1 MKLTTTKIRGQE
13 LTIEVNAGGTFTCDF
28 GDHTY
33 EAKTHAELLERL
45 EVAVKKHLAQNPV
58 DVTVIGLVSR
68 DKRKMSYSSTPFEK
82 GVGFVHALLTA
93 KHERH
98 GGTFLLR
105 AVDGG
110 QKFQVGS
117 YSSEGTICRR
127 LTVEESVEYM
137 RLASAVVDAE
147 KALAAFELTV
157 KVNAQELLDA
167 ARKEGK

>member
-82 GVGFVHALLTA
+82 
-93 KHERH
+93 
-98 GGTFLLR
+98 
-105 AVDGG
+105 
-110 QKFQVGS
+110 
-117 YSSEGTICRR
+117 
-127 LTVEESVEYM
+127 
-137 RLASAVVDAE
+137 ASDSC
-147 KALAAFELTV
+147 T
-157 KVNAQELLDA
+157 
-167 ARKEGK
+167 RC